1 MKYTSK
7 YIEEILTSPSA
18 KRGLDYIT
26 PIYQEAQNALWIMQA
41 MGLQT
46 DIIIKWIQEYIE
58 QVLPQTATWLLPY
71 FEKEYGIPVNKE
83 LTIDERR
90 KNILLAIRTRA
101 PMNPVKLAGILSLAI
116 NIDNINIKENTG
128 KNTFSVE
135 FSDVIN
141 KEQINKVTEILN
153 KYKPA
158 HLIYW
163 FNSIIKIQLQNKN
176 NIFINKLI
184 ISSYFNNL
192 ELKIIYLNGKE
203 NLDGTWNLQAKTK
216 SIELSKL
223 IISGFIDNIQK
234 NNIGIVKFLLYLKNN
249 IKENKLLLNSRF
261 NYLLDNRVNKKAENK
276 HLIINSSF
284 NEKENIQAYLTL
296 DTMWRLDGTYN
307 IDGTR
312 KLNARTIRITL

>member
-216 SIELSKL
+216 SI
-223 IISGFIDNIQK
+223 
-234 NNIGIVKFLLYLKNN
+234 
-249 IKENKLLLNSRF
+249 
-261 NYLLDNRVNKKAENK
+261 
-276 HLIINSSF
+276 
-284 NEKENIQAYLTL
+284 
-296 DTMWRLDGTYN
+296 
-307 IDGTR
+307 
-312 KLNARTIRITL
+312 